1 MISAGKTKSHSKG
14 WLFFVVG
21 LCFTLL
27 YACGEQGISVSLTG
41 YTMGT
46 TWHITYL
53 PDSSSPSQE
62 QLQAEIEAILAQID
76 ASMSTY
82 RADSEISLVST
93 ASVGEWTSVSKDFLQ
108 VLDAALSIG
117 SQSRGAYDVTV
128 GPLVD
133 RWGFGPVENTAGIPS
148 SEEIQQLRDRVGQDK
163 LQIDRDVPALMK
175 SAAIA
180 LDFSSI
186 AKGFAVDRLAEHLLE
201 KQIANFLVEVGGE
214 MRLAG
219 LSGRGDPW
227 RIAIEQP
234 DIVGRNVA
242 QALALTDSAVA
253 TSGDYRNFFEM
264 DGKRYSHSIDPRTG
278 FPVAHDLVSVT
289 VIHDSAMLADGWATA
304 LTVLGVMDAMEVAL
318 EQDLAVY
325 FIRRHEDGFTTSSSE
340 AFEPYLQQSI
350 AAE

>member
-1 MISAGKTKSHSKG
+1 MTSAGKTKSHSQG

-21 LCFTLL
+21 LCLVLL
-27 YACGEQGISVSLTG
+27 SGCDEQNNSVSLSG

-53 PDSSSPSQE
+53 PESASPSQE
-62 QLQAEIEAILAQID
+62 HLQANVEAILARVD

-82 RADSEISLVST
+82 RADSEISLVSAADT
-93 ASVGEWTSVSKDFLQ
+93 GEWTTVSTDFLQ

-117 SQSRGAYDVTV
+117 AQSRGAYDITV

-148 SEEIQQLRDRVGQDK
+148 SEEIELLRNRVGQDR
-163 LQIDRDVPALMK
+163 LQIDRDVPALLK
-175 SAAIA
+175 STAVA

-219 LSGRGDPW
+219 LSARGDPW

-242 QALALTDSAVA
+242 RALSLTDSAVA

-264 DGKRYSHSIDPRTG
+264 DGKRYSHTIDPRTG

-289 VIHDSAMLADGWATA
+289 VIHSSAMLADGWATA
-304 LTVLGVMDAMEVAL
+304 LTVLGAAEAMEVAL
-318 EQDLAVY
+318 EQELAVY
-325 FIRRHEDGFTTSSSE
+325 FIRRDEDGFISSSSE

-350 AAE
+350 AVE